1 MQDNLEKHLDKLAKK
16 VMTSSSLE
24 QSPLNFTSNIMAEIE
39 ASTSKVTTYK
49 PLISKRVWFVIVIS
63 VIGLVTYFSLGNN
76 IKSSEWFNTI
86 DLSVFSNNKVSETL
100 SSFTF
105 NISNTVMY
113 AIAFFG
119 LAFLVQITLI
129 KRHHN
134 KQLKY

>member
-1 MQDNLEKHLDKLAKK
+1 
-16 VMTSSSLE
+16 
-24 QSPLNFTSNIMAEIE
+24 MAEIE

-49 PLISKRVWFVIVIS
+49 PLISKKMWFVIAIS
-63 VIGLVTYFSLGNN
+63 IIGLITYFSLGNS
-76 IKSSEWFNTI
+76 IKSSGRFNTI
-86 DLSVFSNNKVSETL
+86 DLSMLSDNKVSETL